1 MSPRGTFGF
10 SKKRAKILRTIETVI
25 PRSTEVS
32 LHRLYSRDLCAPC
45 TDRLDC
51 MSRTAILVA
60 CKVPQRPSTGL
71 PAKAC
76 QRPISVYRGS
86 ASHRIAAHRSAS
98 RSRYASQPDH
108 LWTTPFWH
116 DCTSYLPNVILH
128 CKFATTPRGTLGF
141 SIKRAKIL

>member
-32 LHRLYSRDLCAPC
+32 LLRLYSRGLCAPC

-86 ASHRIAAHRSAS
+86 ASQRIAAHRSAS
-98 RSRYASQPDH
+98 RRRPQYITCFLIKTH
-108 LWTTPFWH
+108 LNQTKPK
-116 DCTSYLPNVILH
+116 N
-128 CKFATTPRGTLGF
+128 
-141 SIKRAKIL
+141 KRMLAKCNENAIY